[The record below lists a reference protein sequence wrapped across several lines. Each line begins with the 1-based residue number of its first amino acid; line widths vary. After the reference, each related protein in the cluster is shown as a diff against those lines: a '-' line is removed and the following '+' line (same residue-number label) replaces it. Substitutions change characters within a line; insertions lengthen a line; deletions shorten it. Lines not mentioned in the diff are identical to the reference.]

1 MNLPVWAECF
11 VPSGNTGEEPSG
23 RIDVIFLLPETH
35 ENIAVPEDGTSGRS
49 PLGSPKPPNP
59 IFYAPS
65 ITHKQIV
72 LLVLVEVCDLVEFAL
87 YHRKITAKLRF
98 RAL

>member
-11 VPSGNTGEEPSG
+11 VPSGNTVKLRDASL
-23 RIDVIFLLPETH
+23 DFLLPETH

-49 PLGSPKPPNP
+49 PLGSPKPPIP

-65 ITHKQIV
+65 ITHKQVV
-72 LLVLVEVCDLVEFAL
+72 LLVLVKVCDLVEFAL

>member
-11 VPSGNTGEEPSG
+11 VPSGNTVKLRDASL
-23 RIDVIFLLPETH
+23 DFLLPETH
-35 ENIAVPEDGTSGRS
+35 ENIAVPEDATSGRS